1 MAASVLPSLLL
12 AAAITPAA
20 ARDAGILY
28 EIWHAPAAHLMSL
41 VSAAGR
47 PSLTVERVIRSE

>member
-1 MAASVLPSLLL
+1 MILVIALF
-12 AAAITPAA
+12 AAAMTPTA

-47 PSLTVERVIRSE
+47 PSLTVERIIQSE

>member
-1 MAASVLPSLLL
+1 MAMILVTALF
-12 AAAITPAA
+12 AAAMTPTA

-47 PSLTVERVIRSE
+47 PTLTVERIIQSE